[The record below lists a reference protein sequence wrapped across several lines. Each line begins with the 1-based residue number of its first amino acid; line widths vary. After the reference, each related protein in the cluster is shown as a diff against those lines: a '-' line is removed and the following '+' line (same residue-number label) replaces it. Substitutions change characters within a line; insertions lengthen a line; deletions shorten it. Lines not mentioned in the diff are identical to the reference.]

1 VKIFTSRTS
10 SEGGWVS
17 LSRRP
22 RILVWNVN
30 TVNNDFVSNFHFTN
44 MSTDLWVLFQAGYLF
59 WNAFSFFV
67 RLFIHDVPH
76 RFVSVLWLFFIY
88 GWRLTKNDS
97 RFKKQ
102 IWSTFFFYRL
112 FVHNALH
119 FGSVRCRFLW
129 VLQGR
134 ITIVF

>member
-76 RFVSVLWLFFIY
+76 RFVSVLWLFWFMNGVWRKMIRDLKNRSEVLFSFTDYLFITRY
-88 GWRLTKNDS
+88 TLALFGVAFYEY
-97 RFKKQ
+97 FKEE
-102 IWSTFFFYRL
+102 
-112 FVHNALH
+112 
-119 FGSVRCRFLW
+119 
-129 VLQGR
+129 
-134 ITIVF
+134 